1 MSDTIFSPV
10 ITRAVDV
17 LTRLRRQRANA

>member
-1 MSDTIFSPV
+1 MSDMIFSPV